1 LSRTNVKGLRAK
13 TNVTGLR
20 AKTNVTGLRAKT
32 KRFIIKHLQTTAR
45 TMTTNLHAEDWEL
58 IWKNGINPGER
69 FDIGTSH
76 PVLNRLMNEGKI
88 PLGDALVPGCGRG
101 YDVALLSQNQRKV
114 IGLDMSQTCVEESNK
129 YLKSVLSDDA
139 NAKVLCEDFFD
150 HKGSYSFVYDYT
162 FLCAI
167 LPERRG
173 QWAEKM
179 ASLIEKGGSLLT
191 MQFPLS
197 YYGTIHPKGE
207 PLDYTRGPPFLL
219 TKALYDD
226 LLSDA
231 FEKIEAAD
239 VPEEQSEI
247 RRKGVEA
254 YALWRRK

>member
-1 LSRTNVKGLRAK
+1 MALERLIIRFCLVAG
-13 TNVTGLR
+13 V
-20 AKTNVTGLRAKT
+20 RAKT
-32 KRFIIKHLQTTAR
+32 KRFIIKHLQISPRTTMA
-45 TMTTNLHAEDWEL
+45 TNTNLHAEDWEL

-69 FDIGTSH
+69 FDIGSPH
-76 PVLNRLMNEGKI
+76 PVLARLINEGKI

-101 YDVALLSQNQRKV
+101 YDVALLSQNQRKA

-129 YLKSVLSDDA
+129 YLKSVLGDDA

-150 HKGSYSFVYDYT
+150 HSGSYSFVYDYT

-167 LPERRG
+167 LPGRRV

-179 ASLIEKGGSLLT
+179 SSLIEKDGLLLT

-197 YYGTIHPKGE
+197 YYGTIHPKNE
-207 PLDYTRGPPFLL
+207 PLDYNRGPPFLL

-226 LLSDA
+226 LLSGS